1 MPTDAH
7 DDGKKDGDMT
17 MVEKTVRD
25 FTILGSGAGPGIP
38 SFFCDCSE
46 CREARHNPKI
56 SRTRSGALIR
66 DGRYQILIDASP
78 DLRQQLICQNI
89 TCFDEVWLTHWHYD
103 HFGGLGELEYYV
115 RLNRK
120 KSILFRLPPSAV
132 ESFQAAFPQL
142 SDVMEI
148 RPWKFGETAVIK
160 QLQITPLPA
169 EHGIETAGI
178 LVESPNVKLAYFTDT
193 AGLPSTSEERVR
205 NADWLICDSTF
216 YGDNWYPRAHMSV
229 HQAIALGEKIAAKHT
244 VLTHLSI
251 HYAQAVTTRELKEK
265 LALYPAVDIAYDG
278 MNVKL

>member
-1 MPTDAH
+1 
-7 DDGKKDGDMT
+7 MT
-17 MVEKTVRD
+17 MDEKKVRD

-66 DGRYQILIDASP
+66 DGHYQVLIDASP
-78 DLRQQLICQNI
+78 DIRQQLICQNI
-89 TCFDEVWLTHWHYD
+89 TWFDEVWLTHWHYD

-120 KSILFRLPPSAV
+120 ESIQLRLPPSAV
-132 ESFQAAFPQL
+132 ESFKTAFPQL
-142 SDVMEI
+142 SDVVEL
-148 RPWKFGETAVIK
+148 RPWKFGETAVIG
-160 QLQITPLPA
+160 QLRLTPLPA

-178 LVESPNVKLAYFTDT
+178 LVESPSVKLAYFTDT
-193 AGLPSTSEERVR
+193 AGLPSSSEKQVK
-205 NADWLICDSTF
+205 NADWLICDATF
-216 YGDNWYPRAHMSV
+216 NGENWYPKAHMSV
-229 HQAIALGEKIAAKHT
+229 EQAIALGEKIEAKHT

-251 HYAQAVTTRELKEK
+251 HYAQVVTTSELQEK
-265 LALYPAVDIAYDG
+265 IAPYPAVAIGYDG